1 MNALKPET
9 RRMNVSLPEP
19 KQPLR
24 VCSGSNSNPITED
37 ETVPLPKMTKYLN
50 AATFGVLLLTDAA
63 LPAWATTSN
72 RQEEVFQ
79 GVARDE
85 RGEIAYTEEH
95 RMIYQDG
102 RPQRN
107 ETRYRDAQG
116 QEIAVLKSNFTTHPY
131 VPSYSFE
138 DRRFGRQDGTFVD
151 GAWVKIYGRTDQN
164 APVQQERVR
173 LEENMVTGQGLHMY
187 LRDHLDQLSRGDA
200 IQQVR
205 FLVPLEGRDFVF
217 RIRRLDTPSEP
228 QTVGFNIEADSWLL
242 RLVAPKLEVRYDR
255 ETRRLLSYRG
265 ASNLLNADQ
274 GVQNVTITYRYPS

>member
-1 MNALKPET
+1 MTALKPQH
-9 RRMNVSLPEP
+9 RWMNGSLPEP
-19 KQPLR
+19 KPPPW

-37 ETVPLPKMTKYLN
+37 ETVTLPKMTKYLN
-50 AATFGVLLLTDAA
+50 AATFGVLLLADAA

-107 ETRYRDAQG
+107 ETRYRDVQG

-173 LEENMVTGQGLHMY
+173 LEENMVTGQGLHLY
-187 LRDHLDQLSRGDA
+187 LRDHMEQLSKSDDIR
-200 IQQVR
+200 QVR
-205 FLVPLEGRDFVF
+205 FLVPLEGRDFMF
-217 RIRRLDTPSEP
+217 RIRRLNLPGDPG
-228 QTVGFNIEADSWLL
+228 TVGFTIEADSWLL
-242 RLVAPKLEVRYDR
+242 RLVAPTLEVRYDR

>member
-1 MNALKPET
+1 MPH
-9 RRMNVSLPEP
+9 
-19 KQPLR
+19 
-24 VCSGSNSNPITED
+24 
-37 ETVPLPKMTKYLN
+37 PKMTKYLN
-50 AATFGVLLLTDAA
+50 AATFGMLLLADTA
-63 LPAWATTSN
+63 LPAWAATGA

-95 RMIYQDG
+95 RMIYEDG

-116 QEIAVLKSNFTTHPY
+116 QEIAVLNSNFITHPY
-131 VPSYSFE
+131 VPNYAFE
-138 DRRFGRQDGTFVD
+138 DHRFGRQDGTFVD

-173 LEENMVTGQGLHMY
+173 LEANMVTGQGLHMY
-187 LRDHLDQLSRGDA
+187 LRDHLEQLSKGDT

-217 RIRRLDTPSEP
+217 RIRRLDSPSEP
-228 QTVGFNIEADSWLL
+228 GAVRFAIEADSWLL
-242 RLVAPKLEVRYDR
+242 RLAAPTLEVRYDR

-265 ASNLLNADQ
+265 ASNLLDADQ
-274 GVQNVTITYRYPS
+274 SAQNVTITYRYPN

>member
-1 MNALKPET
+1 MNALKPER
-9 RRMNVSLPEP
+9 RRMKVTLSEP

-24 VCSGSNSNPITED
+24 VCCGSYFCMTTED
-37 ETVPLPKMTKYLN
+37 KTVPLPKMTKYLN
-50 AATFGVLLLTDAA
+50 AATFGMLLLADAV
-63 LPAWATTSN
+63 LPTWATTSN

-116 QEIAVLKSNFTTHPY
+116 QEIAVLNSNFTTHPY

-151 GAWVKIYGRTDQN
+151 GAWVKIYGRADQN

-173 LEENMVTGQGLHMY
+173 LEENMVTGQGLHLY
-187 LRDHLDQLSRGDA
+187 LRDHMEQLSKSDD

-205 FLVPLEGRDFVF
+205 FLVPLEGRDFMF
-217 RIRRLDTPSEP
+217 RIRRLDTASEP
-228 QTVGFNIEADSWLL
+228 GTVGLNIEADSWLL

-274 GVQNVTITYRYPS
+274 DVQNVTITYRYPN

>member
-9 RRMNVSLPEP
+9 RRTNVALPEP
-19 KQPLR
+19 KLPPW
-24 VCSGSNSNPITED
+24 VCFGSHFHTTTED

-50 AATFGVLLLTDAA
+50 AATFGMLLLADAA
-63 LPAWATTSN
+63 LPAWATTNN

-107 ETRYRDAQG
+107 ETRYRDVQG

-187 LRDHLDQLSRGDA
+187 LRDHMDQLSKGDE
-200 IQQVR
+200 IRQVR